1 MKKILSVIIAI
12 LLIAVICIASVMF
25 MISLITP
32 VKDTITTDNIEPV
45 SNEEYSHITSLWP
58 EDAPAGIPRFTY
70 GTITQVDKIIEMDI
84 TSWKITIVDVLD
96 DAYSRY
102 KADLSA
108 LGFMDVVSYETEDG
122 WTIAN
127 GKDDLGVIAFFN
139 DGVLSLTVTLGYDD
153 GL

>member
-1 MKKILSVIIAI
+1 MKKILFVI
-12 LLIAVICIASVMF
+12 LLIVIVCIASLSF
-25 MISLITP
+25 LISLLTP
-32 VKDTITTDNIEPV
+32 VTDKVTATDNYEPI
-45 SNEEYSHITSLWP
+45 SSEEYSIVTSNWP

-96 DAYSRY
+96 DAYTRY
-102 KADLSA
+102 KEDLAA
-108 LGFMDVVSYETEDG
+108 LGFIDVISYETEDG
-122 WTIAN
+122 WAIAN

-139 DGVLSLTVTLGYDD
+139 DDVLSLTVTLGYDD